1 MVLGLYYLSIQAENE
16 PGQGMVFSD
25 MGELHHALESK
36 VVTLH
41 TKIKGRFKSVDAD
54 GNPTSKIYETTPGR
68 MIIGEL
74 LPRNVNVSVRH
85 LQPGDDQEE
94 HLPDDRHRLP
104 SLRSEGHGH
113 FLRPHHGSSAS
124 AMPAA
129 PAFPSARTTW

>member
-54 GNPTSKIYETTPGR
+54 GNPTSKIYETTAWPHDHGR
-68 MIIGEL
+68 T
-74 LPRNVNVSVRH
+74 
-85 LQPGDDQEE
+85 
-94 HLPDDRHRLP
+94 
-104 SLRSEGHGH
+104 
-113 FLRPHHGSSAS
+113 
-124 AMPAA
+124 
-129 PAFPSARTTW
+129 SARTSECLRSMSATS